1 MSGGERVNARRRA
14 PWTVHARH
22 VLPWLMLGV
31 AAWPTLTWYA
41 RRMIEGVG
49 DDRCGLAALG
59 LAVGFASVDS
69 SGGRVAPTRARA
81 AAVAVVGYAI
91 LARVA
96 PPLIAALA
104 LVVTVVL
111 LARAQ
116 RLAVARR
123 PAWLMTCALALP
135 VIASAQFYLGYPL
148 RTCVSAI
155 TAQLLNFAGVDVQVE
170 GTALLLRGT
179 RVLVDEPCSGVKT
192 LWTSALFSCALA
204 LRLRLEGRAALR
216 FAGWATLCAGCATIA
231 RTVVLTL
238 LESGATPVS
247 EVAHVSVG
255 LAVFA
260 GFAFCL
266 LWLARRPL
274 GRFA

>member
-1 MSGGERVNARRRA
+1 M
-14 PWTVHARH
+14 
-22 VLPWLMLGV
+22 
-31 AAWPTLTWYA
+31 
-41 RRMIEGVG
+41 
-49 DDRCGLAALG
+49 
-59 LAVGFASVDS
+59 
-69 SGGRVAPTRARA
+69 APTRARA

-179 RVLVDEPCSGVKT
+179 RVLVDR
-192 LWTSALFSCALA
+192 LWPRGISKAKAAIDVWEKDASPSNDLRKFYDHRPERWAEFQERYRAELKSTEAEAALT
-204 LRLRLEGRAALR
+204 RLRDLARA
-216 FAGWATLCAGCATIA
+216 GP
-231 RTVVLTL
+231 LTL
-238 LESGATPVS
+238 LTATRAEADTHLTVL
-247 EVAHVSVG
+247 E
-255 LAVFA
+255 AV
-260 GFAFCL
+260 L
-266 LWLARRPL
+266 RDR
-274 GRFA
+274 